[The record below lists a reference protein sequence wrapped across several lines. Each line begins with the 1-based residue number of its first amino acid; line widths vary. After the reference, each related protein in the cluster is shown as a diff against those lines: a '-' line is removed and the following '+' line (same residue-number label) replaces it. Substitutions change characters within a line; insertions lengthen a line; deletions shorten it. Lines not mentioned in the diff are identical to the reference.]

1 MPTGRRD
8 VEFAARKANIH
19 AGISPDGACMDV
31 ARTAR
36 PLHRK
41 GCELRIVYA
50 NLGYARDI
58 DGSLKHHIG
67 RAHHHIYTPRHA
79 QLRALNFLKDK
90 LRELQ
95 PDLSCFL
102 EIDKGSVTNGFFDQF
117 PVLCEDHHRTVR
129 IDGKYSAGK
138 RFRRLSVSRGKSSAF
153 LATGDLPFTA
163 RYLDDGKKRLV
174 YDIDLPGVRVLLAHC
189 SLLRRVR
196 HRQLEQLASWARERD
211 TPTIITGDFNM
222 FGGPQEL
229 APLLADGRFTY
240 LNGQMA
246 PTFRLGPW
254 KASLDPCIV
263 SGDLM
268 GRCRIEIID
277 MPFSDHQMLMIDVD
291 TAMEAR
297 LRKAG

>member
-1 MPTGRRD
+1 M
-8 VEFAARKANIH
+8 
-19 AGISPDGACMDV
+19 
-31 ARTAR
+31 
-36 PLHRK
+36 
-41 GCELRIVYA
+41 RIVYA

-153 LATGDLPFTA
+153 LATGDHL
-163 RYLDDGKKRLV
+163 LD
-174 YDIDLPGVRVLLAHC
+174 
-189 SLLRRVR
+189 
-196 HRQLEQLASWARERD
+196 
-211 TPTIITGDFNM
+211 
-222 FGGPQEL
+222 
-229 APLLADGRFTY
+229 
-240 LNGQMA
+240 
-246 PTFRLGPW
+246 
-254 KASLDPCIV
+254 
-263 SGDLM
+263 
-268 GRCRIEIID
+268 
-277 MPFSDHQMLMIDVD
+277 
-291 TAMEAR
+291 R
-297 LRKAG
+297 LRHAVHQRAIAGFLTIFRHFCAIRRFRGHSIDAPA